1 MAVTMCWWNVVCITP
16 SSWWWGWYG
25 TRDMHA
31 RTNEGVPYQS
41 LTTHWSRV
49 ARSLHP
55 KLEWGILQLP
65 PCMLHNAKP
74 SFRLHAMA
82 LPRGDVWRFASSR
95 YYLMFHAKQQLLTVV
110 FLVNT
115 VHQTKMETNFGNQ
128 EQEEWAFLE
137 LIIWCT
143 GIGRRQIVLLCT
155 LTNWCI
161 SIKA

>member
-1 MAVTMCWWNVVCITP
+1 MGKLPAIQMAVTMCWWNVVCITP

-74 SFRLHAMA
+74 SSRLHAMVPEVTCDA
-82 LPRGDVWRFASSR
+82 LLPQD
-95 YYLMFHAKQQLLTVV
+95 T
-110 FLVNT
+110 
-115 VHQTKMETNFGNQ
+115 
-128 EQEEWAFLE
+128 
-137 LIIWCT
+137 IWCSMPNNNSWLLFFWLT
-143 GIGRRQIVLLCT
+143 LCT
-155 LTNWCI
+155 RPKWKPILETKNKKNELFLNW
-161 SIKA
+161 SYDVQTLAVGR